1 MAVLP
6 IVEIPDPRLR
16 LVSKPV
22 EAVDDATR
30 ALVADMTDTMYHAKG
45 IGLAAIQVGVPAGVI
60 AHDSRTHEMCTT
72 MGIPV
77 RFDSEIERPLTPERL
92 PELFPFDAEAFL
104 QKRRTLHGSYSQIL
118 LDAQIDTVDPLKL
131 MF

>member
-30 ALVADMTDTMYHAKG
+30 ALIADPDHIPDLPVLVAALRSE
-45 IGLAAIQVGVPAGVI
+45 LAVLGSRHVLPADEASPRVSSPTPPPAG
-60 AHDSRTHEMCTT
+60 
-72 MGIPV
+72 P
-77 RFDSEIERPLTPERL
+77 
-92 PELFPFDAEAFL
+92 
-104 QKRRTLHGSYSQIL
+104 
-118 LDAQIDTVDPLKL
+118 
-131 MF
+131 